1 VGLREFQ
8 DGLVNQDRAV
18 YRVGQDGLA
27 HRVCLDGQ
35 DGADNQ
41 EPVDSR
47 AILVKAACLDSR
59 DRAVGQD

>member
-1 VGLREFQ
+1 VGLREYQ
-8 DGLVNQDRAV
+8 DGPDNQDRVV

-27 HRVCLDGQ
+27 HRVCLDGR
-35 DGADNQ
+35 DGAESL